1 MFGVCSAFTFVDLWH
16 KRDFL
21 DQVPYL
27 TGTWGNTL
35 PPGLGPLHCF
45 NTALNACLVFSDLR
59 VNSTFLTS
67 ACDIVQICLSH
78 TPYLGRGSGLS
89 SVTFVFVIRRTVDPR
104 LQKSHAHTQIHITGP
119 VFAYTPQSSP
129 AFITTQDKHCDNKG
143 LVWLFFQNCLPRLL
157 TYHTLTPAFIRPLSK
172 ATCYSNTHL
181 PYSLLIWSFPRP
193 QQVGLFPQ
201 QFGICHSERQMEA

>member
-1 MFGVCSAFTFVDLWH
+1 MWTILIRFDWGLRFKALLHWLHFSNPKAPSIFYHVSDPTVITFQSCKTPQSFIICCAVFGVCSAFTFVDLWH

-35 PPGLGPLHCF
+35 PPVLGPLHCF
-45 NTALNACLVFSDLR
+45 NTAPNACLVFSDLR

-143 LVWLFFQNCLPRLL
+143 LVWLSFRIACLD
-157 TYHTLTPAFIRPLSK
+157 S
-172 ATCYSNTHL
+172 
-181 PYSLLIWSFPRP
+181 
-193 QQVGLFPQ
+193 
-201 QFGICHSERQMEA
+201 